1 MGALLSDLGEAPL
14 GEAVARVRIL
24 ETWPADPRVARTLAQ
39 LVEAQPFPQSS
50 LNWLWPLVF
59 RLLSALADVRT
70 VDPLR
75 AAAKAPRAKAATLR
89 AWLSAQLPD
98 LAGELGRKCAKQKKP
113 DPADVEVLERLLARL
128 PAVPVAVAASAEKQA
143 KDFEEAIAKD
153 PADDQL
159 RQVFADWL
167 LEKGDARGEFI
178 QLQFKQASGQATGKD
193 VARAA
198 RLQKQ
203 HAADWLGDAGLALGR
218 CEFERGFLVSCAL
231 GKKTAPEWVWPTL
244 VGHRVLATVREL
256 EVEAGPVDQTC
267 AIVGHPV
274 LRLLEALSIRRDE
287 LQAVYGRKEPWNLE
301 RLTCTDYSLDGFL
314 NDAGRL
320 GRSASLPRLRSL
332 AVRTSWA
339 DQRSLR
345 RWASFLSGEG
355 GKLPLEEIALVLTTT
370 PSVDVREL
378 GAWLGNL
385 PHSRPRLQ
393 ALRVEIPGLE
403 ARVRRTADGAELTTQ
418 GTPALARRLREGVP
432 DEIPTTSNE

>member
-1 MGALLSDLGEAPL
+1 MGALLLDLGEAPL

-75 AAAKAPRAKAATLR
+75 
-89 AWLSAQLPD
+89 
-98 LAGELGRKCAKQKKP
+98 
-113 DPADVEVLERLLARL
+113 
-128 PAVPVAVAASAEKQA
+128 
-143 KDFEEAIAKD
+143 
-153 PADDQL
+153 
-159 RQVFADWL
+159 QVFADWL

-203 HAADWLGDAGLALGR
+203 HAADWLGDAGRALGR
-218 CEFERGFLVSCAL
+218 CEFERGFLVSC
-231 GKKTAPEWVWPTL
+231 
-244 VGHRVLATVREL
+244 
-256 EVEAGPVDQTC
+256 
-267 AIVGHPV
+267 
-274 LRLLEALSIRRDE
+274 
-287 LQAVYGRKEPWNLE
+287 
-301 RLTCTDYSLDGFL
+301 
-314 NDAGRL
+314 
-320 GRSASLPRLRSL
+320 
-332 AVRTSWA
+332 
-339 DQRSLR
+339 
-345 RWASFLSGEG
+345 
-355 GKLPLEEIALVLTTT
+355 ALVLTTT